1 MNERIEE
8 ILRNPS
14 VLKTVDGDYTADTA
28 YKWAWFAHGYD
39 TGMEPFYSAEQ
50 LKDAVLSAASAPKE
64 PQQTD
69 AAGVALPQTQQ
80 EKTR

>member
-14 VLKTVDGDYTADTA
+14 VLKTPEGDGYEDNPGV
-28 YKWAWFAHGYD
+28 KWAWFAHGYD

-50 LKDAVLSAASAPKE
+50 LRDAVLSVGTPT
-64 PQQTD
+64 P
-69 AAGVALPQTQQ
+69 
-80 EKTR
+80 

>member
-1 MNERIEE
+1 MNDRIEE

-14 VLKTVDGDYTADTA
+14 VLKTAEGDGYTDATA
-28 YKWAWFAHGYD
+28 VKWAWFAHGYD

-69 AAGVALPQTQQ
+69 GVKEGANG
-80 EKTR
+80 K